1 MFGIGKN
8 VMLKTKQ
15 TSKKSS
21 SVYQKS
27 LENDIP
33 EKASRFWLLN
43 TITHRKKKKTK
54 IELVFNSVTG
64 KVQKGAPYCVRR

>member
-1 MFGIGKN
+1 MLLETSVLKERGGRCMFGIGKN

-43 TITHRKKKKTK
+43 TITHRKKKRK
-54 IELVFNSVTG
+54 
-64 KVQKGAPYCVRR
+64 QK